1 VRWWQVM
8 RAVVLILYFEKDRGR
23 YGFDGISGGLLLA
36 V

>member
-1 VRWWQVM
+1 
-8 RAVVLILYFEKDRGR
+8 VVAGVTSGTVLGPYFEKDRGR